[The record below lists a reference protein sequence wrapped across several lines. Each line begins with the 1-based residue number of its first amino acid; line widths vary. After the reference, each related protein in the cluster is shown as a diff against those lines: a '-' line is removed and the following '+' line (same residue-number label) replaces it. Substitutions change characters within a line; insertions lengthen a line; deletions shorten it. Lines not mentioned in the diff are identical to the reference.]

1 MTGVVGKCVSVSFL
15 NGIFNGT
22 IILENE
28 VSTGFHGKSPNQLE
42 VFFFK
47 FFGVENDPE
56 TKNGEISK

>member
-1 MTGVVGKCVSVSFL
+1 MGHRHREMTGVVGKCVSVSFL

-42 VFFFK
+42 VFLIFWS
-47 FFGVENDPE
+47 
-56 TKNGEISK
+56 GE

>member
-42 VFFFK
+42 VFLIFWS
-47 FFGVENDPE
+47 
-56 TKNGEISK
+56 GE